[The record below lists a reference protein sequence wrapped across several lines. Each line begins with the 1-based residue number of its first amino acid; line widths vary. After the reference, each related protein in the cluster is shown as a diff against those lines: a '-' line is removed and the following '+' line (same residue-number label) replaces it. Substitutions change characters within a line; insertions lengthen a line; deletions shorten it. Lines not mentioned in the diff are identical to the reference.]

1 MDILTT
7 DISSLSFKVVKE
19 KVDEININEAY
30 NSKELIEIIN
40 ILRSDKRKN
49 VNSLGDKLQKAKEK
63 IENEI
68 KRVRNMYNFDKSFEG
83 YNIIAGVD
91 EVGRGPLAGPIVSCA
106 VVLDLNVIDED
117 LILWINDSKKLN
129 ERKREELAAIIK
141 EKALSYYIAYRDSK
155 EIDKRGIGVC
165 NNEVFF
171 EACTNLKVKPDLVL
185 SDGYTVK
192 GIQIP
197 NKSVIKGDTKSACIA
212 AASIV
217 AKVYRDNLMKEY
229 AKKYPYYGFEE
240 NVGYGTT
247 KHIEGIKEYG
257 PTEIH
262 RVSFLTNI
270 LSNNK

>member
-49 VNSLGDKLQKAKEK
+49 INSLGDKLQKAKEK

-129 ERKREELAAIIK
+129 EGKREELATIIK
-141 EKALSYYIAYRDSK
+141 EKALAYYISSRDSK
-155 EIDKRGIGVC
+155 EIDERGIGVC

-270 LSNNK
+270 LFNNK

>member
-30 NSKELIEIIN
+30 NSKELIETIN
-40 ILRSDKRKN
+40 VLRSDKRKN
-49 VNSLGDKLQKAKEK
+49 INSLGDKLQKAKEK
-63 IENEI
+63 MENEI

-141 EKALSYYIAYRDSK
+141 EKALAY
-155 EIDKRGIGVC
+155 
-165 NNEVFF
+165 
-171 EACTNLKVKPDLVL
+171 
-185 SDGYTVK
+185 
-192 GIQIP
+192 
-197 NKSVIKGDTKSACIA
+197 
-212 AASIV
+212 
-217 AKVYRDNLMKEY
+217 
-229 AKKYPYYGFEE
+229 
-240 NVGYGTT
+240 
-247 KHIEGIKEYG
+247 
-257 PTEIH
+257 
-262 RVSFLTNI
+262 
-270 LSNNK
+270 